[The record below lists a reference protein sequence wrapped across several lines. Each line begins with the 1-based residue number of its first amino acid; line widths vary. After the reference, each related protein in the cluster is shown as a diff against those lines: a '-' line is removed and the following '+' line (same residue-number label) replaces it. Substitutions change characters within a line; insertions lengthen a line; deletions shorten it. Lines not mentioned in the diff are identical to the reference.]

1 MYSLCLGI
9 AENYLCALGLVI
21 AKIYMHGLCVVINKN
36 FMCALSLT
44 LKFLCTRYVSLSL
57 KNILHALCVV
67 SQSYVRALCLGI
79 DKNYLC
85 ALGLVFAKIY
95 MCTGHVSL
103 LMKIVCACFLSL
115 IFICAGYVSLLL
127 KLICTGFVIITN

>member
-1 MYSLCLGI
+1 
-9 AENYLCALGLVI
+9 
-21 AKIYMHGLCVVINKN
+21 
-36 FMCALSLT
+36 MCALSLT

-95 MCTGHVSL
+95 MWRPCVVIDENCVRVL
-103 LMKIVCACFLSL
+103 
-115 IFICAGYVSLLL
+115 FIAEIYMRRLC
-127 KLICTGFVIITN
+127 VIIAKIYMHGLCHYH